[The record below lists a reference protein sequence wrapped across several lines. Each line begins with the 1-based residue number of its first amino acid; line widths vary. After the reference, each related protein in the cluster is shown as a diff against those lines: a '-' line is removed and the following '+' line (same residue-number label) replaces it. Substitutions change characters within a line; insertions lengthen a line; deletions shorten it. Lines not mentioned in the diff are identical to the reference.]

1 MRYPEFLKDGGR
13 VGFIA
18 PSFGCT
24 GEYYGPLFERAVER
38 FQEKGYRTVEGPN
51 CRLSEG
57 IGKSSTPEKCAAEIN
72 DFFMND
78 RCDVII
84 SCGGGETMC
93 EDLPFVD
100 FEGMRKAKPH
110 WYMGYSDNTNL
121 TFTLPVLCDTA
132 AIYGPCAPKFSMQ
145 PRHPAIADALSLL
158 RGEKLTVKNYD
169 TWEKAGLPEDADNFL
184 PWNTTEEFL
193 LQAFEGAEPVKKT
206 RMSGRLLGGCLD
218 CLSVLCGTKYDQVKE
233 FNEKYKEDGVL
244 WFLESCDLN
253 PLSIRR
259 VLWQLREAGWF
270 SSAKGFLIGRPLH
283 YEEELMGM
291 DRINA
296 VTGILG
302 VLGVPIVMDLD
313 IGHLPPQMP
322 LISGAFAEA
331 DVLGNAIEVRMF
343 LR

>member
-1 MRYPEFLKDGGR
+1 MRYPDFLKDGGR

-24 GEYYGPLFERAVER
+24 GEYYGSLFERAVER
-38 FQEKGYRTVEGPN
+38 FQEEGYRTVEGPN

-78 RCDVII
+78 RCDVIL

-93 EDLPFVD
+93 EDLSFVN
-100 FEGMRKAKPH
+100 FEGIRKAKPH

-145 PRHPAIADALSLL
+145 PRHPAIADALALL
-158 RGEKLTVKNYD
+158 RGEKLTVKNYEK
-169 TWEKAGLPEDADNFL
+169 WEKKGLPEDADIFL

-193 LQAFEGAEPVKKT
+193 LQAFEGTEPVRKVQ
-206 RMSGRLLGGCLD
+206 MSGRLLGGCLD
-218 CLSVLCGTKYDQVKE
+218 CLSVLCGTKYDRVQE

-270 SSAKGFLIGRPLH
+270 SSAKGFLIGRPL
-283 YEEELMGM
+283 YYDEELMGM
-291 DRINA
+291 DRTNA

-302 VLGVPIVMDLD
+302 DLGVPIVMDLD

-322 LISGAFAEA
+322 LVSGAFAEA
-331 DVLGNAIEVRMF
+331 DVLENTIEVRMF